1 MAHVQPRHVFI
12 SCGEASGDRYGARL
26 VEALRR
32 RDPSLR
38 FSALGGPQ
46 LADAGVDLVAQSTD
60 VAVMGVGEVA
70 RALPALLRTRRRLTR
85 HLGEGGVDLFLPIDF
100 PGFNGHLAG
109 AARARGVPVF
119 WLVAPQLWAWG
130 AWRADSFRRKVDL
143 LGTILPFES
152 AYFGDRG
159 FPVEPLGHP
168 LMDDY
173 GSGFPFEAALRA
185 REERLGGRDGPLTI
199 GLLPG
204 SRRQEL
210 EALLPVL
217 KVTSQAVTGHMGGR
231 EVRFVVSLAP
241 GVERERV
248 VGSFNAAAEF
258 SDEPLARLL
267 PRLDLAVV
275 CSGTASLE
283 AALAGV
289 PHEIVY
295 RTGALTAFIGRR
307 LVRTPHI
314 GLANLVLGKRAV
326 REHLQDEASP
336 LPVAR
341 DLLSW
346 LARPADRQAYYADVR
361 RLRRLCG
368 EPGAWERAADAAL
381 RLLPAARAGG
391 GKR

>member
-1 MAHVQPRHVFI
+1 MAHDAPRHVFI

-32 RDPSLR
+32 RDPSLHIT
-38 FSALGGPQ
+38 ALGGP
-46 LADAGVDLVAQSTD
+46 LLEAAGAGVVARSTE

-70 RALPALLRTRRRLTR
+70 RALPALLRARRRLGR
-85 HLGEGGVDLFLPIDF
+85 HLREGSVDLFIPIDF
-100 PGFNGHLAG
+100 PGFNGHLADV
-109 AARARGVPVF
+109 ARARGIPVF

-130 AWRADSFRRKVDL
+130 AWRAGSFRRRVDL
-143 LGTILPFES
+143 LGTILPFETT
-152 AYFGDRG
+152 YFGDLG
-159 FPVEPLGHP
+159 FKVEPLGHP

-173 GSGFPFEAALRA
+173 GSSAAFEAALRA
-185 REERLGGRDGPLTI
+185 REDRLGARDGALTV

-210 EALLPVL
+210 DALLPVL
-217 KVTSQAVTGHMGGR
+217 KVTSQAVTGHLGGR

-241 GVERERV
+241 GVERARV
-248 VGSFNAAAEF
+248 EAAFNAAAEF
-258 SDEPLARLL
+258 SDEPLAKLL

-295 RTGALTAFIGRR
+295 RTGAVTAFLGRR
-307 LVRTPHI
+307 LVRTQHI
-314 GLANLVLGKRAV
+314 GLANLILGKRAV

-346 LARPADRQAYYADVR
+346 LARPADRQAFHADVR

-368 EPGAWERAADAAL
+368 EPGAWERAADAAM
-381 RLLPAARAGG
+381 RLLAGPAAGS